1 MLCKLFKEVG
11 KYLIFILLIIIY
23 HIFNKYIIEND
34 YMSVNN
40 EVPKGQPTEKTTVNV
55 YRDEEE
61 YNGV

>member
-1 MLCKLFKEVG
+1 
-11 KYLIFILLIIIY
+11 
-23 HIFNKYIIEND
+23 
-34 YMSVNN
+34 MSVNN